1 MPLSFDEPAAAAAK
15 AAALRDV
22 RGQPVVER
30 AHFKKAASQLEKDAR
45 DARRQEK
52 YDAEA
57 AQLHELLASITESE
71 CAQRETHQHRV
82 RRKQDRAVAAARKLE
97 RDEWRQ
103 GAGGGGLVVR
113 EESTAAMAAAA
124 RAEAVALRKYRE
136 QQEAEAG
143 ARRAEAAAAAAALE
157 ARIVAADNAAAERT
171 VGDRGAQHAAEAVAL
186 RRAWERQAAFAARQ
200 RGGGA
205 GNKQRSAGDWAAV
218 P

>member
-1 MPLSFDEPAAAAAK
+1 MPILFSETAVAAAK

-22 RGQPVVER
+22 KGQPVVER

-45 DARRQEK
+45 GARRQEK

-57 AQLHELLASITESE
+57 AQLHELLASIEKSE

-97 RDEWRQ
+97 RDEWRRAPAA
-103 GAGGGGLVVR
+103 AGSLR
-113 EESTAAMAAAA
+113 EEEPAAAMAAAA

-136 QQEAEAG
+136 QQEAEAA
-143 ARRAEAAAAAAALE
+143 ARRAEAAAEAAALE
-157 ARIVAADNAAAERT
+157 ARIVAADNHAAERT
-171 VGDRGAQHAAEAVAL
+171 VGDRGAAHAAEAAAL
-186 RRAWERQAAFAARQ
+186 RQAWERQAAFAARQ

-205 GNKQRSAGDWAAV
+205 GKKQLSAGEWAAV

>member
-1 MPLSFDEPAAAAAK
+1 MPVSFDRPSAAAAK

-22 RGQPVVER
+22 KGQPVVER

-45 DARRQEK
+45 NSRRQER

-57 AQLHELLASITESE
+57 EALHALLSSVTDAEA
-71 CAQRETHQHRV
+71 AQRETHQHRV

-136 QQEAEAG
+136 QQEVEAA
-143 ARRAEAAAAAAALE
+143 ARRAEAAAATAALE
-157 ARIVAADNAAAERT
+157 ARIVAADNAAADRT
-171 VGDRGAQHAAEAVAL
+171 VDDRGAQHAAEAAAL
-186 RRAWERQAAFAARQ
+186 RRAWERQTALQSGNAAAAP
-200 RGGGA
+200 A
-205 GNKQRSAGDWAAV
+205 RSS
-218 P
+218 

>member
-1 MPLSFDEPAAAAAK
+1 MPLLFSEPAVAAAK

-22 RGQPVVER
+22 KGQPVVER

-45 DARRQEK
+45 NSRRQEK

-57 AQLHELLASITESE
+57 AQLHELLASIEKSE

-124 RAEAVALRKYRE
+124 RAEAVALRKYHDE
-136 QQEAEAG
+136 QQ
-143 ARRAEAAAAAAALE
+143 AEAAARRAAAAAEAAALE
-157 ARIVAADNAAAERT
+157 ARIVAADNAAADRT
-171 VGDRGAQHAAEAVAL
+171 DDDRGAQHAAEAAAL
-186 RRAWERQAAFAARQ
+186 RRAWERQTAFAERQ

-205 GNKQRSAGDWAAV
+205 GKKQLSAGHWAAV